1 MMDLKTK
8 IRNELEKA
16 HCAALKTGGTVD
28 SAAADV
34 IAAGCIFKHVTG
46 ADFIKSIQWT
56 RGTHDEVTGGRV
68 YIGSIKITVGGTSRK
83 TITRELAFHVHKL
96 LPYFIGEELVCNG

>member
-1 MMDLKTK
+1 MDLKTK
-8 IRNELEKA
+8 IRTELEKA

-28 SAAADV
+28 SAAADI

-46 ADFIKSIQWT
+46 ADFSKSIQWQ
-56 RGTHDEVTGGRV
+56 RNNDNAVTGGML
-68 YIGSIKITVGGTSRK
+68 YINGIKICIGGSSKK

-96 LPYFIGEELVCNG
+96 LPYFIGEELVANG

>member
-1 MMDLKTK
+1 MDLKTK
-8 IRNELEKA
+8 IRTELEKA

-46 ADFIKSIQWT
+46 ADFSKSIQW
-56 RGTHDEVTGGRV
+56 
-68 YIGSIKITVGGTSRK
+68 
-83 TITRELAFHVHKL
+83 
-96 LPYFIGEELVCNG
+96 